1 MNIHETL
8 AIEHSKANS
17 LKIADY
23 IGDDATKFAELME
36 IFFNEEYRLSQR
48 AAYVFMI
55 SVDRYPN
62 LIKPYLKKL
71 LDQLDR
77 KDVHNSIR
85 RNVVRALQFIE
96 IPKNLEG
103 QFFSKCVEF
112 IEDMSE
118 PIAIRAFAITV
129 ATRIAEREPELINEL
144 CLTVEKYIPNP
155 TPAFC
160 VRIRKLYAIAKS
172 SKSIR

>member
-1 MNIHETL
+1 MNIRETL
-8 AIEHSKANS
+8 EIENRKANS
-17 LKIADY
+17 LKVVEY
-23 IGDDATKFAELME
+23 IGDDAERFADLMS
-36 IFFNEEYRLSQR
+36 IFFNDEYRISQR
-48 AAYVFMI
+48 AAYVFML
-55 SVDRYPN
+55 SVDRYPK
-62 LIKPYLKKL
+62 LVKPYLKKL
-71 LDQLDR
+71 IDQLDR
-77 KDVHNSIR
+77 KDVHDSIR
-85 RNVVRALQFIE
+85 RNVVRALQCIE
-96 IPKNLEG
+96 IPKNLDG
-103 QFFSKCVEF
+103 LIFSKCVEF